1 MITTA
6 RQLKDLIRN
15 MSKKKS
21 ADAQILMRNYMMER
35 FLERISLSEYKNQFI
50 LKGGMLVAAMVG
62 LDARATMDLDATI
75 KGTNV
80 SVEDVEMIISQII
93 SIPLDDGVSFRVKR
107 ISEIME
113 EADYPGVRVS
123 MPENFLWGGATAANQ
138 YEGGW
143 DEDGRGPSIADV
155 LTGGSVD
162 KERRLTPPAP
172 LPEEFYPNHQA
183 TDFYHHWKEDI
194 ALFAEMGFKVYRFSI
209 SWSRVFPNGDEETPN
224 EEGLKFYDNVIDE
237 LRKYNIEPLITIS
250 HYENPLHLSLEYGG
264 WKNRKMIDF
273 YLRFAK
279 VLFERYK
286 GKVKYWLTFNEINML
301 TQDFGAVFCAGML
314 DPKDVCEQSRY
325 QAMHHQLVASA
336 LAVSMAHEIDP
347 EFMLGCML
355 AYHNGYPYT
364 CHPDDILYAQQFGQ
378 IHNSIAGDVHVRGYY
393 PGFAARYFEEHG
405 IQLEIL
411 QEDKEILKKGT
422 VDFFTISYYS
432 SSCVSV
438 TKDGEKTAGNGSDNL
453 KNPYLKASDWGWQ
466 IDATGLRYVLNQ
478 IYDRYQI
485 PIMIVENGLGAVDQL
500 TEDGKIHDDYRI
512 EYMRRHIEQMKEAI
526 HDGVDLIGYT
536 CWGCTDLV
544 SASTGEFKKRYGL
557 IYVNKNDDGTGDFSR
572 IRKDSFYWYKKVI
585 ESCGEEL

>member
-1 MITTA
+1 MIYE
-6 RQLKDLIRN
+6 K
-15 MSKKKS
+15 
-21 ADAQILMRNYMMER
+21 
-35 FLERISLSEYKNQFI
+35 LEKFS
-50 LKGGMLVAAMVG
+50 
-62 LDARATMDLDATI
+62 
-75 KGTNV
+75 
-80 SVEDVEMIISQII
+80 
-93 SIPLDDGVSFRVKR
+93 DG
-107 ISEIME
+107 
-113 EADYPGVRVS
+113 
-123 MPENFLWGGATAANQ
+123 FLWGSASAAYQVEGANLSH
-138 YEGGW
+138 GK
-143 DEDGRGPSIADV
+143 GPSVQDV
-155 LTGGSVD
+155 KKVPEGTSDLTVC
-162 KERRLTPPAP
+162 A
-172 LPEEFYPNHQA
+172 
-183 TDFYHHWKEDI
+183 DFYHRYKEDI
-194 ALFAEMGFKVYRFSI
+194 ALMAEMGFKVYRFSI

-405 IQLEIL
+405 IQLEVL

-485 PIMIVENGLGAVDQL
+485 QIMILLYDFPQ
-500 TEDGKIHDDYRI
+500 
-512 EYMRRHIEQMKEAI
+512 HIQNS
-526 HDGVDLIGYT
+526 LIV
-536 CWGCTDLV
+536 V
-544 SASTGEFKKRYGL
+544 SDCY
-557 IYVNKNDDGTGDFSR
+557 INFSH
-572 IRKDSFYWYKKVI
+572 FT
-585 ESCGEEL
+585 

>member
-1 MITTA
+1 
-6 RQLKDLIRN
+6 

>member
-1 MITTA
+1 MPTPLNSLFTQI
-6 RQLKDLIRN
+6 
-15 MSKKKS
+15 SKGDDI
-21 ADAQILMRNYMMER
+21 AIY
-35 FLERISLSEYKNQFI
+35 
-50 LKGGMLVAAMVG
+50 
-62 LDARATMDLDATI
+62 
-75 KGTNV
+75 KGTVPSEEPVASV
-80 SVEDVEMIISQII
+80 SASATTIPFTAEGQYQLQGGEAEINKVTGGRHGAVMTLLGVASGVAPTIAHGGQFLLRGGETFTASPGSQITLQAFE
-93 SIPLDDGVSFRVKR
+93 S
-107 ISEIME
+107 
-113 EADYPGVRVS
+113 
-123 MPENFLWGGATAANQ
+123 
-138 YEGGW
+138 
-143 DEDGRGPSIADV
+143 
-155 LTGGSVD
+155 GSG
-162 KERRLTPPAP
+162 TC
-172 LPEEFYPNHQA
+172 
-183 TDFYHHWKEDI
+183 TWI
-194 ALFAEMGFKVYRFSI
+194 
-209 SWSRVFPNGDEETPN
+209 
-224 EEGLKFYDNVIDE
+224 
-237 LRKYNIEPLITIS
+237 
-250 HYENPLHLSLEYGG
+250 
-264 WKNRKMIDF
+264 
-273 YLRFAK
+273 
-279 VLFERYK
+279 
-286 GKVKYWLTFNEINML
+286 
-301 TQDFGAVFCAGML
+301 
-314 DPKDVCEQSRY
+314 EQSRY

-405 IQLEIL
+405 IQLEVL

>member
-1 MITTA
+1 M
-6 RQLKDLIRN
+6 K
-15 MSKKKS
+15 
-21 ADAQILMRNYMMER
+21 NYNR
-35 FLERISLSEYKNQFI
+35 
-50 LKGGMLVAAMVG
+50 
-62 LDARATMDLDATI
+62 
-75 KGTNV
+75 
-80 SVEDVEMIISQII
+80 
-93 SIPLDDGVSFRVKR
+93 
-107 ISEIME
+107 
-113 EADYPGVRVS
+113 

-143 DEDGRGPSIADV
+143 DEDGRGPSIADI

-172 LPEEFYPNHQA
+172 LPEEFIPI
-183 TDFYHHWKEDI
+183 TRRLIFIITGKRI
-194 ALFAEMGFKVYRFSI
+194 LLFLQRWDLRYI
-209 SWSRVFPNGDEETPN
+209 VFLFLGPECSQMGDEETPN

-405 IQLEIL
+405 IQLEVL

-536 CWGCTDLV
+536 CWGLYRSCQCLHW
-544 SASTGEFKKRYGL
+544 
-557 IYVNKNDDGTGDFSR
+557 R
-572 IRKDSFYWYKKVI
+572 IQEALWSYLCK
-585 ESCGEEL
+585 